1 MPDRH
6 VPESRQRRMEENM
19 ANPENLIPN
28 EQRTPSQRREN
39 ARKAGKA
46 SGEARRRRKAMR
58 EAFDELLSRSFVN
71 HSGDEMQGVEVI
83 TAKVFQQAMDGDMK
97 AIQFIRDTVGEM
109 PVQRVETVEISPET
123 YARVEEA
130 LRGE

>member
-1 MPDRH
+1 
-6 VPESRQRRMEENM
+6 M

-28 EQRTPSQRREN
+28 DQRTPSQRREN

-71 HSGDEMQGVEVI
+71 HDGDEMQGVEVI
-83 TAKVFQQAMDGDMK
+83 TAKVFRQAMDGDMK

-109 PVQRVETVEISPET
+109 PVQRVETVEIPPET

-130 LRGE
+130 LLGE